1 MLDHLYTY
9 GYFYW
14 THMKTGLTPPCTRHA
29 VEALRKIG
37 LDCNS
42 LLVLRVAQSC
52 RTPAAEHVLF
62 LYEERLLRQVC
73 SAPCTDRVTEKVWAW
88 ISLKTNWKSTAP
100 SSRRLSSGRPR
111 GWHDMLRAGL
121 LWWAS
126 CLAIACSGWS
136 RVDEDKLGLKYNSP
150 NDARSRWAVSR
161 RFEPMT
167 VRWDDVSSALPLKR
181 RPSWSG
187 SLHTAFLSLSLGVLM
202 RVIVHPSPSVWHID
216 MLLAAYASITRLY
229 SWSARASFHQRATV
243 QRYYPS
249 LCVGCGWVYFTLMPK
264 AGLLAAVPAACFPFF
279 STSRFVSY
287 VGGLL
292 KINRSLYVGFFFL
305 VLFVYNGSRS
315 NHICIHV
322 SKLCTGS
329 IISRHI

>member
-1 MLDHLYTY
+1 MTIYIFTDIFI
-9 GYFYW
+9 G
-14 THMKTGLTPPCTRHA
+14 HMKTGLTPPCTRHA
-29 VEALRKIG
+29 VEALREIG
-37 LDCNS
+37 LDCNCNS
-42 LLVLRVAQSC
+42 HLVLGVAHVELPQLNIFCFYMRKGIKTSTQ
-52 RTPAAEHVLF
+52 RTVH
-62 LYEERLLRQVC
+62 RH
-73 SAPCTDRVTEKVWAW
+73 RVTEKVWAW

-126 CLAIACSGWS
+126 CLAIACSGWP